1 MIEILRAPPYATVQD
16 RGFPTGRAIGLPE
29 GGAMD
34 RAGLEFANRAS
45 GNPAEA
51 AGIEWS
57 LGPLVLRL
65 EAARRIAAVGP
76 AAVQVNGTER
86 GEALGMRLNPG
97 ETLALVPGREP
108 IFCYLAIEGGVAV
121 PPVLGSRSTYLPAAL
136 GGFAGRRLR
145 AGDRLPLGPARFGP
159 GEVPLSAGPAPP
171 PPPPPPEAGEVV
183 LRVTRGPQ
191 WDRFEPAVRQRF
203 FGSTYQVARASD
215 RAGYRLDGPA
225 IAPREAATLPSEAAC
240 PGAIQV
246 PDSGEPIVLMPDGP
260 TVGGYPKLAVVA
272 RADLR
277 RLAQCAPGHPIR
289 FREVSLAEARRAG
302 LS

>member
-1 MIEILRAPPYATVQD
+1 MIQIVKAPPYATVQD
-16 RGFPTGRAIGLPE
+16 RGFPSGRAVGLPE

-34 RAGLEFANRAS
+34 RALLEFANRAS
-45 GNPAEA
+45 GNPPEA

-57 LGPLVLRL
+57 LGPLVIRL
-65 EAARRIAAVGP
+65 ESARRIAALGP

-86 GEALGMRLNPG
+86 GEVIGIRLAPG

-121 PPVLGSRSTYLPAAL
+121 PPVLGSRSTYLPGGL
-136 GGFAGRRLR
+136 GGFEGRRLR
-145 AGDRLPLGPARFGP
+145 AGDRLPLGPARPRPGDFPIPASAAAPRLPGP
-159 GEVPLSAGPAPP
+159 
-171 PPPPPPEAGEVV
+171 GEVV

-191 WDRFEPAVRQRF
+191 WDRFEPAVRHRF
-203 FGSTYQVARASD
+203 FASAYQVARASD
-215 RAGYRLDGPA
+215 RAGYRLAGPA
-225 IAPREAATLPSEAAC
+225 IAPRETATLPSEAAC

-246 PDSGEPIVLMPDGP
+246 PDNGEPIVLMPDGP

-277 RLAQCAPGHPIR
+277 LLAQCAPGHPIR
-289 FREVSLAEARRAG
+289 FHEVSLAEARLAG